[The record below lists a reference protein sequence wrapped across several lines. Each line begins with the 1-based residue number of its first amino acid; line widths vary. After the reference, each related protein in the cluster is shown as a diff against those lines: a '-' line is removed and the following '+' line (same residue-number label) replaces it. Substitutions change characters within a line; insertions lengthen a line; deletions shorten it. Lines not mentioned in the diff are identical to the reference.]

1 MECKKNA
8 SDVEIAKEAKT
19 AKNAENAKS
28 AINAKIQKMGSP
40 QKSKQ

>member
-19 AKNAENAKS
+19 AKNAKNAKS